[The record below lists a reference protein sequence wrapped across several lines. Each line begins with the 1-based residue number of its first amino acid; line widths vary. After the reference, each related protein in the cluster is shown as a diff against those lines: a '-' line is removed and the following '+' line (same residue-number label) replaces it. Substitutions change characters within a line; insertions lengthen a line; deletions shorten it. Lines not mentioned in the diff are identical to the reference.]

1 MYFREGLPDAGSGR
15 LFRCSS
21 EFNTTTT
28 HNYKCGARAVN
39 FRALTAD
46 RALLQSFAVLHT
58 ENVLVKLYPSVIGGD

>member
-1 MYFREGLPDAGSGR
+1 MPEVEDFSVAAANST
-15 LFRCSS
+15 
-21 EFNTTTT
+21 TTTT